1 MNRTP
6 PTNNK
11 RQSGRSAKTASKRRP
26 VSRLTVLI
34 LAVLMVVLGVQ
45 ILRMNGQIQ
54 NALAEEILVAQ
65 RLEEIQATNQQLQ
78 DDLDNS
84 TDPTLIENIAR
95 DQLGMVCPGEKVFH
109 ISK

>member
-1 MNRTP
+1 M
-6 PTNNK
+6 
-11 RQSGRSAKTASKRRP
+11 
-26 VSRLTVLI
+26 
-34 LAVLMVVLGVQ
+34 AVLCVQ
-45 ILRMNGQIQ
+45 ILRMNGQIK
-54 NALAEEILVAQ
+54 AARAEEVQVAQ
-65 RLEEIQATNQQLQ
+65 RLAELQEANQQLQ